1 MSEETTQ
8 NFPGDDVRGIHA
20 RFDSI
25 DGRLTTL
32 EDKVDR
38 RLQETRPIWEQVLAK
53 LNGLE
58 IKVDSLGAKVDGLEA
73 KVDGVETE
81 VRRGF
86 RRLEHHMEVLAGDV
100 VAVRAAQHDLDRRM
114 EKLEAER
121 PRQ

>member
-8 NFPGDDVRGIHA
+8 NFPGDALRGIHA
-20 RFDSI
+20 RFDFI

-58 IKVDSLGAKVDGLEA
+58 TKVDGLEV
-73 KVDGVETE
+73 KVGSIETE
-81 VRRGF
+81 MRRGF
-86 RRLEHHMEVLAGDV
+86 RKLDRQMSELAGDV
-100 VAVRAAQHDLDRRM
+100 IEVRGDQRDLDRRM
-114 EKLEAER
+114 DKLEDER
-121 PRQ
+121 APR